1 MQYLGKNYI
10 EKRKMK
16 IYIINRINKEGGESP
31 LPLTNTCGKGYLD
44 KKEAEKAMA
53 KLQED
58 EIIALNEESQDDED
72 CKEGYYYGSTFDG
85 WIALFND
92 NEDPIKFITHYSIE
106 EVTIETNLEILLY
119 NSIAYMQD
127 IAFQDYSKEEFK
139 AKMVNELGM
148 TEAEY
153 DTVMT
158 GG

>member
-1 MQYLGKNYI
+1 
-10 EKRKMK
+10 
-16 IYIINRINKEGGESP
+16 
-31 LPLTNTCGKGYLD
+31 
-44 KKEAEKAMA
+44 MA

-85 WIALFND
+85 WIALFNG